1 VLLRGLLTLLGKS
14 VPSDALELAAAAGAA
29 VGFEGEHLLYV
40 VRHRVD
46 REWRC
51 GAPEF
56 ENYLNAIEA
65 TARFVDQLQLGDH

>member
-1 VLLRGLLTLLGKS
+1 
-14 VPSDALELAAAAGAA
+14 
-29 VGFEGEHLLYV
+29 

-56 ENYLNAIEA
+56 ENYMGAVEQS
-65 TARFVDQLQLGDH
+65 ARFVDQLQLGDQ